1 MTPLSEVR
9 IVGCGMVASLLD
21 DMGYATVA
29 DLRAVDTEDA
39 MCDFIRRAQRS
50 VDRLRSIDNEES
62 GGVSHRDWGRIAR
75 KAYRVL
81 LAVRAADL
89 SDTGDVPA
97 AFRCPLTL
105 DWMDAIAHYRP
116 LEERFLIPHALPP
129 PPQDLP

>member
-1 MTPLSEVR
+1 MGRGL
-9 IVGCGMVASLLD
+9 VASLLG

-29 DLRAVDTEDA
+29 DLRAVETEDA

-50 VDRLRSIDNEES
+50 VDRLRSFES
-62 GGVSHRDWGRIAR
+62 TPPRDWGRIAR

-89 SDTGDVPA
+89 SDTGDVPT

-105 DWMDAIAHYRP
+105 DWMEDPVIT
-116 LEERFLIPHALPP
+116 
-129 PPQDLP
+129 QDGHTFDRASIVPWARAVGGTTPSRGVRCGSRI